1 MIEGFLLG
9 IIVTSTF
16 VAAMFFLRFWRR
28 TRDGLFFAFGLA
40 FLIETFN
47 RCAVLLNDT
56 PEDGFSWIYVVRLA
70 SYVVILAGIVQK
82 NRRPRNE
89 GRPEGRPV

>member
-28 TRDGLFFAFGLA
+28 TGDGLFFAFGLA

-56 PEDGFSWIYVVRLA
+56 HDGFSWIYVVRLA
-70 SYVVILAGIVQK
+70 SYGVILAGIVQK

-89 GRPEGRPV
+89 

>member
-1 MIEGFLLG
+1 MTHIEGFLLG

-28 TRDGLFFAFGLA
+28 TGDALFFAFGLS

-47 RCAVLLNDT
+47 RCATLYVERPDEGV
-56 PEDGFSWIYVVRLA
+56 PWIYVVRLA
-70 SYVVILAGIVQK
+70 SYAVILIGIAQK
-82 NRRPRNE
+82 NRRPRGE
-89 GRPEGRPV
+89 

>member
-1 MIEGFLLG
+1 MTTIESFLLG
-9 IIVTSTF
+9 IIVASTL

-47 RCAVLLNDT
+47 RCAVLFVERPD
-56 PEDGFSWIYVVRLA
+56 EGISWIYVVRLA
-70 SYVVILAGIVQK
+70 SYGVILIGIVQK
-82 NRRPRNE
+82 NRPPR
-89 GRPEGRPV
+89 GH